1 MLELSMGNA
10 RRLADAITRR
20 ALERAVESGALARAA
35 IETLQPD
42 GRFGRPGP
50 YQSQSEDAV
59 QHAGKSEIQYSS
71 GLAGDGETRTRTGDT
86 FMARAEIAL
95 TAPKLLQF
103 LAFP

>member
-20 ALERAVESGALARAA
+20 ALERAVESGALAPAA

-50 YQSQSEDAV
+50 YQTQFEDAV
-59 QHAGKSEIQYSS
+59 QHARKSEIQYSS

-86 FMARAEIAL
+86 FMARAESL
-95 TAPKLLQF
+95 
-103 LAFP
+103 